1 MKEKVLVVMFAGGK
15 EVKEEGHGKLRRG
28 DLCVSK

>member
-1 MKEKVLVVMFAGGK
+1 MKEKVLVVLSTGRKG
-15 EVKEEGHGKLRRG
+15 VKEESHGKLQRG